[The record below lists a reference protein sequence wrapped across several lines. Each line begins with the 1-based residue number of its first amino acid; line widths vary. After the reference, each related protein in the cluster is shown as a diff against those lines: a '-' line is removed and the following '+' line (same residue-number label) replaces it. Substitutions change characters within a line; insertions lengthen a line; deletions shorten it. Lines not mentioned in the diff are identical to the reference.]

1 MDQLPIEAG
10 NIWLLVLVLALGWL
24 VAAVYYRRLLAQA
37 RKQARGV
44 EAERAHIDRQLARS
58 ESTVY
63 SLQER
68 LEETRL
74 NLTAKEADLQL
85 LAQRY
90 AQLDKE
96 QAELRAVHTERLT
109 SFQEMKA
116 NFEQSREQLKA
127 EFQNLAN
134 QILEEKGKTFAQNSQ
149 SSLDALLK
157 PFREQIDGFQQR
169 VNQVHDETLRG
180 NVSLGSEIKIGR
192 ASCRERVVR
201 RCRSRWSAYH

>member
-1 MDQLPIEAG
+1 MKAVNMWFLC
-10 NIWLLVLVLALGWL
+10 LSLGFDWL
-24 VAAVYYRRLLAQA
+24 VAAVYYRRLLAQS

-58 ESTVY
+58 ASTVY

-90 AQLDKE
+90 AQLDQE
-96 QAELRAVHTERLT
+96 QAELRAVHTERMT

-116 NFEQSREQLKA
+116 KLERSREQVKA
-127 EFQNLAN
+127 ASQNLAH
-134 QILEEKGKTFAQNSQ
+134 QKKE
-149 SSLDALLK
+149 
-157 PFREQIDGFQQR
+157 RE
-169 VNQVHDETLRG
+169 T
-180 NVSLGSEIKIGR
+180 
-192 ASCRERVVR
+192 
-201 RCRSRWSAYH
+201 

>member
-85 LAQRY
+85 LAKRY

-96 QAELRAVHTERLT
+96 QAELRDVHTERMT
-109 SFQEMKA
+109 RFKEMKA

-127 EFQNLAN
+127 AVQNPA
-134 QILEEKGKTFAQNSQ
+134 KKKKRSGGKA
-149 SSLDALLK
+149 D
-157 PFREQIDGFQQR
+157 
-169 VNQVHDETLRG
+169 V
-180 NVSLGSEIKIGR
+180 
-192 ASCRERVVR
+192 
-201 RCRSRWSAYH
+201 